1 MAGNGR
7 PVIGPEVKTTLRP
20 ETIEALEAEAERQGV
35 KRAEL
40 IRSIIEQHLT
50 KTKRSRPS

>member
-1 MAGNGR
+1 MAGTGR

-20 ETIEALEAEAERQGV
+20 ATIAALEAEAARQGV